1 MSQREEKRKKLLFK
15 MLQARFIMVS
25 VMLCYML
32 HATYLTATATAIIK
46 LLTAKYTTQYINI
59 IMAALSKIIL
69 TNPLYQIG
77 KKWAV
82 QVEGLRMKV

>member
-1 MSQREEKRKKLLFK
+1 
-15 MLQARFIMVS
+15 
-25 VMLCYML
+25 ML
-32 HATYLTATATAIIK
+32 HATYLTATATAIIIIK

-69 TNPLYQIG
+69 ANPLYQIG
-77 KKWAV
+77 KEWAV